1 MKQSAISER
10 DQSGA
15 VGNSIGQRDVLLALA
30 VGLLLLCWLFLP
42 EGRAA
47 VEVWNASTAYSHCY
61 LILPMT
67 LYLLRERWAVLRT
80 IRATPEPI
88 VAFAAVPIALA
99 WLVAERLGFMEGRQ
113 LAAVASIEL
122 FLCVVLGRRLFWQ
135 LSGPLLFLFFLVPFG
150 AFLTPALQRFTAA
163 FSIVGLSVLG
173 IPNFSDGFTIETPSG
188 IFFVA
193 EACAGL
199 RFLIAAI
206 AFGVFYAL
214 LNYTSPTR
222 RACFMA
228 ASIVVPIIANGIR
241 ALGIIVLGQIL
252 GSAEAAAA
260 DHIIYGW
267 LFFTV
272 VMLLL
277 IAGGQIFREQ
287 APTVNQPTQS
297 APLIARSSAPVT
309 ALFSVALL
317 SFGPAVASLI
327 DARVVAPEFS
337 QAFSLVSPTGC
348 TVTGR
353 SGPTS
358 HSATMMI
365 CGGVPFEWRVNLFAP
380 RSTSSALVA
389 ERRRV
394 TQEISAEDVAI
405 ATADVPDSV
414 GRWTIVQTTDP
425 DRLTAYA
432 SWVDGAPVRSGT
444 AGRIAQARDSLFGGD
459 HAAALITI
467 TSVEP
472 DKSLP
477 AQRQIVRQRLMDLVT
492 GQVRLADKM
501 SDYTKLAAH

>member
-1 MKQSAISER
+1 MGS
-10 DQSGA
+10 
-15 VGNSIGQRDVLLALA
+15 SIGQRDLLLVLAI
-30 VGLLLLCWLFLP
+30 GLLLLCWLFLP

-80 IRATPEPI
+80 IGATPEPI
-88 VAFAAVPIALA
+88 LALAAIPIALA

-113 LAAVASIEL
+113 LAAIASVEL
-122 FLCVVLGRRLFWQ
+122 FLCAVLGRRLFWQ

-150 AFLTPALQRFTAA
+150 AFLTPVLQRFTAA
-163 FSIVGLSVLG
+163 FSIVGLNVLG

-188 IFFVA
+188 VFFVA

-214 LNYTSPTR
+214 LNYTSPAR

-267 LFFTV
+267 LFFTI

-287 APTVNQPTQS
+287 APTVYQPTQS
-297 APLIARSSAPVT
+297 VSPVARRAGPVA

-317 SFGPAVASLI
+317 SLGPVAASLI

-337 QAFSLVSPTGC
+337 EAFSFTAPAGC
-348 TVTGR
+348 KITGR

-358 HSATMMI
+358 HSATTII
-365 CGGVPFEWRVNLFAP
+365 CGETPFELRVNLFAP
-380 RSTSSALVA
+380 RSTSSAMVA

-432 SWVDGAPVRSGT
+432 SWVDDAPVRSGT

-459 HAAALITI
+459 HAAALITV

-472 DKSLP
+472 NRSSP
-477 AQRQIVRQRLMDLVT
+477 AQRQVVRQRLIDLVNS
-492 GQVRLADKM
+492 QVGLADKM

>member
-1 MKQSAISER
+1 MKQLAVSER
-10 DQSGA
+10 ERSGA
-15 VGNSIGQRDVLLALA
+15 VKDVAGQRSLILAL
-30 VGLLLLCWLFLP
+30 VIGLVVLGCLFLP

-80 IRATPEPI
+80 VGATPEPI
-88 VAFAAVPIALA
+88 VALAAIPIAIA

-113 LAAVASIEL
+113 LAAIASVEL
-122 FLCVVLGRRLFWQ
+122 FLCAILGRRLFWQ

-150 AFLTPALQRFTAA
+150 AFLTPVLQHFTAA
-163 FSIVGLSVLG
+163 FSIIGLNLLG

-188 IFFVA
+188 VFFVA

-222 RACFMA
+222 RAGFIV
-228 ASIVVPIIANGIR
+228 ASIVIPIIANGIR
-241 ALGIIVLGQIL
+241 ALGIIVLGQVL

-267 LFFTV
+267 LFFTI

-277 IAGGQIFREQ
+277 IAGGQLFREQ
-287 APTVNQPTQS
+287 APVVDQPTQAVS
-297 APLIARSSAPVT
+297 PGARRSAPVA
-309 ALFSVALL
+309 ALLSVALL
-317 SFGPAVASLI
+317 SLGPAVASLI
-327 DARVVAPEFS
+327 DARVVAPEFPE
-337 QAFSLVSPTGC
+337 AFSFVAPTGC
-348 TVTGR
+348 MVTGR

-358 HSATMMI
+358 HSATTMI
-365 CGGVPFEWRVNLFAP
+365 CGGTPFEVRLNLFAP
-380 RSTSSALVA
+380 RSTSSAMVA
-389 ERRRV
+389 ERRRI

-444 AGRIAQARDSLFGGD
+444 AGRIAQARDSLFGGNYV
-459 HAAALITI
+459 AALITI

-477 AQRQIVRQRLMDLVT
+477 AQRKVVRQRLMDLVS
-492 GQVRLADKM
+492 GQVGLADKM
-501 SDYTKLAAH
+501 SDYTRLGAR

>member
-1 MKQSAISER
+1 MKQSAVSER
-10 DQSGA
+10 EQPGIMASLA
-15 VGNSIGQRDVLLALA
+15 GQRALLPALVVGLVLLCL
-30 VGLLLLCWLFLP
+30 LFLP

-67 LYLLRERWAVLRT
+67 LYLLRERWAVV
-80 IRATPEPI
+80 RAVGANPEPFL
-88 VAFAAVPIALA
+88 ALAAIPIAMA

-113 LAAVASIEL
+113 LAAIASVEL
-122 FLCVVLGRRLFWQ
+122 FLCAILGRRLFWQ

-150 AFLTPALQRFTAA
+150 AFLTPVLQRFTAA
-163 FSIVGLSVLG
+163 FSIIGLNVLG
-173 IPNFSDGFTIETPSG
+173 IPNFSDNFTIETPSG
-188 IFFVA
+188 VFFVA

-228 ASIVVPIIANGIR
+228 ASIVIPILANGIR

-267 LFFTV
+267 VFFTI

-277 IAGGQIFREQ
+277 IAGGQLFRE
-287 APTVNQPTQS
+287 PTATVYQPTQAAASGTKRS
-297 APLIARSSAPVT
+297 ALVA

-317 SFGPAVASLI
+317 SLGPAAASLI

-337 QAFSLVSPTGC
+337 EAFPFAAPIGC
-348 TVTGR
+348 VVTGK

-358 HSATMMI
+358 HSATTMS
-365 CGGVPFEWRVNLFAP
+365 CGGTPFELRVNLFAP
-380 RSTSSALVA
+380 RSTSSAMVA

-405 ATADVPDSV
+405 ASADVPDSV

-472 DKSLP
+472 DKSSP
-477 AQRQIVRQRLMDLVT
+477 VQRKAVRQRLIDVVNGQT
-492 GQVRLADKM
+492 GLADKM
-501 SDYTKLAAH
+501 SEYTKLASH

>member
-1 MKQSAISER
+1 MGS
-10 DQSGA
+10 
-15 VGNSIGQRDVLLALA
+15 SIGQRDLLLALA
-30 VGLLLLCWLFLP
+30 IGLVLLCWLFLP

-80 IRATPEPI
+80 IGATPEPI
-88 VAFAAVPIALA
+88 VALAAIPIAMA

-113 LAAVASIEL
+113 LAAIASIEL
-122 FLCVVLGRRLFWQ
+122 FLCAILGRRLFWQ

-150 AFLTPALQRFTAA
+150 AFLTPVLQRFTAA
-163 FSIVGLSVLG
+163 FSIIGLNLLG

-188 IFFVA
+188 VFFVA

-267 LFFTV
+267 LFFTI

-277 IAGGQIFREQ
+277 IAGGQIFREPT
-287 APTVNQPTQS
+287 PTVYQQIQS
-297 APLIARSSAPVT
+297 TPSVTRRAAPVA

-317 SFGPAVASLI
+317 SLGPAAASLI
-327 DARVVAPEFS
+327 DARVVAPEFAE
-337 QAFSLVSPTGC
+337 AFSFIAPTGC
-348 TVTGR
+348 TITGR

-358 HSATMMI
+358 HSATTMI
-365 CGGVPFEWRVNLFAP
+365 CGGTPFELQVHLFAP
-380 RSTSSALVA
+380 RSTSSAMVA

-405 ATADVPDSV
+405 AAADVPDSV

-444 AGRIAQARDSLFGGD
+444 AGRIAQARDSLLGGD
-459 HAAALITI
+459 HAAALITV

-472 DKSLP
+472 NKSLP
-477 AQRQIVRQRLMDLVT
+477 AQRKVVRQQLTDLVNSQI
-492 GQVRLADKM
+492 GLADKM
-501 SDYTKLAAH
+501 SEYTKLAAH